1 MSKVIQKISA
11 FAVDISKLISVS
23 EYAKQQGTSPQNINH
38 RIKQG
43 YLKAYK
49 IGNVL
54 AIDTTVGD
62 TTVTRK
68 KRAAKPKKGR
78 KSVKTRKR
86 NARRKV

>member
-1 MSKVIQKISA
+1 MSKVIHNNTPTNIA
-11 FAVDISKLISVS
+11 NLISVS
-23 EYAKQQGTSPQNINH
+23 EYARQQGTSPQNINH

-54 AIDTTVGD
+54 AIDTTVED

-68 KRAAKPKKGR
+68 KRAARPKKAR
-78 KSVKTRKR
+78 KTVKKRASKSKRK
-86 NARRKV
+86 